1 MRNIGITQRIHF
13 IKEYN
18 EYRDELDQ
26 RWSSLFANIGI
37 LQIILPNNSELF
49 KSKAIDS
56 LNLNGV
62 ILSGG
67 EFQENNDNNIGLK
80 NRNEFENNLINHCID
95 NKIPIIGV
103 CRGMQI
109 LNNFFGD
116 KLEKIDNHVGKY
128 HEIKNLSNFPI
139 SKKVNSYHEFK
150 LSRDEL
156 PENFKIIAT
165 DLDGEIESILDKKNN
180 LLGIMWHPEREESPQ
195 EHDLLLI
202 RWLFGYEGVTWKE

>member
-80 NRNEFENNLINHCID
+80 NRNEFENNLINHCIV
-95 NKIPIIGV
+95 NKIPVIGV

-109 LNNFFGD
+109 LNNFFGG

-128 HEIKNLSNFPI
+128 HEIMNLSNFPI

-156 PENFKIIAT
+156 PENFEIIAT

-180 LLGIMWHPEREESPQ
+180 LLGIMWHPERNDPFDTN
-195 EHDLLLI
+195 DLK
-202 RWLFGYEGVTWKE
+202 LFNEFFNL

>member
-26 RWSSLFANIGI
+26 RWSSLFANINFTNY
-37 LQIILPNNSELF
+37 LPNNSELF
-49 KSKAIDS
+49 KNKAIDS

-80 NRNEFENNLINHCID
+80 NRNEFENNLINYCIV
-95 NKIPIIGV
+95 NKIPVIGV

-109 LNNFFGD
+109 LNNFFGG

-128 HEIKNLSNFPI
+128 HEVMNLSNFPI

-156 PENFKIIAT
+156 PENFEIIAT
-165 DLDGEIESILDKKNN
+165 DLDGEMNQYLIKNN
-180 LLGIMWHPEREESPQ
+180 LLGICGTQKEMIH
-195 EHDLLLI
+195 LI
-202 RWLFGYEGVTWKE
+202 LMI

>member
-13 IKEYN
+13 ISEYN

-67 EFQENNDNNIGLK
+67 EFKENNDNNVGLK

-109 LNNFFGD
+109 LNNFFGG

-128 HEIKNLSNFPI
+128 HEIKNLSRFPI

-150 LSRDEL
+150 LSKDKL
-156 PENFKIIAT
+156 PENFEIIAT

-180 LLGIMWHPEREESPQ
+180 LLGIMWHPERNDPFDKN
-195 EHDLLLI
+195 DLE
-202 RWLFGYEGVTWKE
+202 LFSEFFNL